1 MKPHNHS
8 NPSGICHDIAHL
20 RALRFIKQNEGQ
32 HLSRDRA
39 LLIDRAIHHVMLDT
53 DCSTMTA
60 ERVVV
65 RALAEHE
72 SRDQRAYIDVD
83 ETTAHAVFVKDP
95 LTKCTRVFT
104 VADLMR
110 LVRTPELAAMPTP
123 SKRAA
128 CSGQYL

>member
-1 MKPHNHS
+1 MKTHNQ
-8 NPSGICHDIAHL
+8 IAQTATCYDLAHL

-32 HLSRDRA
+32 HLSSDRA
-39 LLIDRAIHHVMLDT
+39 LLIDRAIHHIMLDT
-53 DCSTMTA
+53 DCSTATA
-60 ERVVV
+60 ERAVV

-72 SRDQRAYIDVD
+72 SKGQRAYIDVY
-83 ETTAHAVFVKDP
+83 ETTSFAVFVNDP
-95 LTKCTRVFT
+95 LTNCTRVFT

-128 CSGQYL
+128 CAGKYL

>member
-1 MKPHNHS
+1 MKSHNQ
-8 NPSGICHDIAHL
+8 NPSGATCHDIVQM

-32 HLSRDRA
+32 HLSSDRA
-39 LLIDRAIHHVMLDT
+39 LFIDRAIHHVMLDT
-53 DCSTMTA
+53 DCSQSSA

-72 SRDQRAYIDVD
+72 SRGQRAYIDVD
-83 ETTAHAVFVKDP
+83 ETTSFAVFVKDP

-110 LVRTPELAAMPTP
+110 LVRTPELTAMPTP

-128 CSGQYL
+128 CAGQYL